1 MIQRGFTMLEVL
13 IVLAIIS
20 VLVAIALPI
29 YTGALEKSNVGAV
42 NSEVAAL
49 KTAFDVCVADN
60 RLTPATCDF
69 GATSSKFQTP
79 GGNTFNGGAP
89 TSGGVP
95 VATMQPDGSGSLK
108 ATFGGNSYAELA
120 AAGASITYARDT
132 DGNWSCTT
140 DLVPLKFV
148 PLGCIAE

>member
-1 MIQRGFTMLEVL
+1 MKQRGFTLLEL
-13 IVLAIIS
+13 MIVLAIIA

-29 YTGALEKSNVGAV
+29 YTNALEKSNVGAV
-42 NSEVAAL
+42 NAEVAGL
-49 KTAFDVCVADN
+49 KVNFDVCVADN
-60 RLTPATCDF
+60 RLTPATCDM
-69 GATSSKFQTP
+69 GATSSRFQLA
-79 GGNTFNGGAP
+79 GGNTASGGAP
-89 TSGGVP
+89 ATGGVP

-120 AAGASITYARDT
+120 AASASITYTRDT

-140 DLVPLKFV
+140 DSVPLKFV